1 MKLGGGGRISRQ
13 YSRHTY
19 KKHAYT
25 HIYVHPTNR
34 NVHHINKLHAYM
46 YAQDENVCVYV
57 CACMWRRACVD
68 VTVCDVAVW
77 VGGRVGRCVC
87 VCTGM
92 QARQTYKKVR
102 NVTQTRAHART
113 HTHTHTHTSG
123 QRWSMSDLEQ
133 VRSLCLF
140 NSTDCLFSSLRSHTL
155 VARGLM
161 HIAHR
166 QSVEFKRQSV
176 ELTLRY

>member
-1 MKLGGGGRISRQ
+1 MC
-13 YSRHTY
+13 
-19 KKHAYT
+19 
-25 HIYVHPTNR
+25 
-34 NVHHINKLHAYM
+34 
-46 YAQDENVCVYV
+46 VCVYWYASASDIQKGQE
-57 CACMWRRACVD
+57 CNADSR
-68 VTVCDVAVW
+68 
-77 VGGRVGRCVC
+77 
-87 VCTGM
+87 
-92 QARQTYKKVR
+92 
-102 NVTQTRAHART
+102 ART

-123 QRWSMSDLEQ
+123 QRWSMSDREQ